1 MRVRVHFVAQIGEAD
16 RTPSVLAQ
24 RDGVRLL
31 FGCLPE
37 SASEHR
43 GKRYRLH
50 SPAIASLDVASLFDL
65 TGRVAIV
72 TGGSRGLGASISRG
86 FAAAGATV
94 VVASR
99 KVDACEDVVAQ
110 IRAAGGEA
118 VAIGCNMSDGS
129 QVSRL
134 VARTIEQ
141 FDRLD
146 CVVNNAA
153 TPLRVGVIDFDDGL
167 WHKAMDVNVWGPI
180 RLIHEAVPF
189 LRQSDSATVI
199 NVLSVGGQR
208 GSMSLLG
215 YGSAKA
221 ALRHA
226 TESIAAELAPLGIRV
241 NAIAPGPF
249 ATTMMNTSDDT
260 FQSDAVDRTL
270 LKRMAAPDE
279 IIGAALFLAS
289 AASSFVTGSVV
300 VVDGGLLA

>member
-1 MRVRVHFVAQIGEAD
+1 M
-16 RTPSVLAQ
+16 
-24 RDGVRLL
+24 
-31 FGCLPE
+31 
-37 SASEHR
+37 
-43 GKRYRLH
+43 RLH
-50 SPAIASLDVASLFDL
+50 SPAITSLDVASLFDL

-72 TGGSRGLGASISRG
+72 TGGSRGLGSSIARG
-86 FAAAGATV
+86 FAAAGAKV

-99 KVDACEDVVAQ
+99 KLEACEAVVAQ
-110 IRAAGGEA
+110 IRDAGGQ
-118 VAIGCNMSDGS
+118 AIGVDCNMGDAT
-129 QVSRL
+129 QVARL
-134 VARTIEQ
+134 VARSIDH
-141 FDRLD
+141 FGRLD

-153 TPLRVGVIDFDDGL
+153 TALRVGVTNFDDGL

-180 RLIHEAVPF
+180 RLIHECIP
-189 LRQSDSATVI
+189 LLQQSDSATVI
-199 NVLSVGGQR
+199 NVLSVGGLR

-249 ATTMMNTSDDT
+249 ATTMMNTSEDT
-260 FQSDAVDRTL
+260 FQSDAIERTL
-270 LKRMAAPDE
+270 LKRMADPDE
-279 IIGAALFLAS
+279 IVGAALFLAS

>member
-1 MRVRVHFVAQIGEAD
+1 MRV
-16 RTPSVLAQ
+16 
-24 RDGVRLL
+24 
-31 FGCLPE
+31 GCLPE
-37 SASEHR
+37 STREHR
-43 GKRYRLH
+43 GQRYRLH

-65 TGRVAIV
+65 TDRVAIV
-72 TGGSRGLGASISRG
+72 TGGSRGLGASIARG
-86 FAAAGATV
+86 FAAAGCKV

-99 KVDACEDVVAQ
+99 KLDACDDVVAQ
-110 IRAAGGEA
+110 IRGAGGEA
-118 VAIGCNMSDGS
+118 IAVGCNVGDAA
-129 QVSRL
+129 QVSQL
-134 VARTIEQ
+134 VVRTIEQ

-153 TPLRVGVIDFDDGL
+153 TALRVGVANFDDGL

-180 RLIHEAVPF
+180 RLIHDALPY
-189 LRQSDSATVI
+189 LRQSDSASVI
-199 NVLSVGGQR
+199 NILSVGGQR

-249 ATTMMNTSDDT
+249 ATTMMNTSDDA
-260 FQSDAVDRTL
+260 FQSDAADRTL
-270 LKRMAAPDE
+270 MKRIADPDE
-279 IIGAALFLAS
+279 IIGAAVFLAS

>member
-1 MRVRVHFVAQIGEAD
+1 MVAQ
-16 RTPSVLAQ
+16 
-24 RDGVRLL
+24 
-31 FGCLPE
+31 
-37 SASEHR
+37 
-43 GKRYRLH
+43 
-50 SPAIASLDVASLFDL
+50 
-65 TGRVAIV
+65 
-72 TGGSRGLGASISRG
+72 
-86 FAAAGATV
+86 
-94 VVASR
+94 
-99 KVDACEDVVAQ
+99 
-110 IRAAGGEA
+110 
-118 VAIGCNMSDGS
+118 
-129 QVSRL
+129 
-134 VARTIEQ
+134 TIEQ

-180 RLIHEAVPF
+180 RLIHEAVPY
-189 LRQSDSATVI
+189 LRQSDSASVI

-249 ATTMMNTSDDT
+249 ATTMMNTSEDT

>member
-1 MRVRVHFVAQIGEAD
+1 M
-16 RTPSVLAQ
+16 
-24 RDGVRLL
+24 
-31 FGCLPE
+31 
-37 SASEHR
+37 
-43 GKRYRLH
+43 
-50 SPAIASLDVASLFDL
+50 LDPTALFDL

-72 TGGSRGLGASISRG
+72 TGGSRGLGSSIARG
-86 FAAAGATV
+86 FAAAGAKV

-99 KVDACEDVVAQ
+99 KLDKCEDVAAE
-110 IRAAGGEA
+110 IRAAGGNAIA
-118 VAIGCNMSDGS
+118 VGCNMGDAA
-129 QVSRL
+129 QVASL
-134 VARTIEQ
+134 VARTVEQ
-141 FDRLD
+141 YERVD

-153 TPLRVGVIDFDDGL
+153 TPLRVGVTNFDDGL
-167 WHKAMDVNVWGPI
+167 WHKAMDVNLWGPI
-180 RLIHEAVPF
+180 RLIHEALPY
-189 LRQSDSATVI
+189 LSQSDSATVI

-249 ATTMMNTSDDT
+249 ATTMMNTSEDA
-260 FQSDAVDRTL
+260 FQSDAIERTL
-270 LKRMAAPDE
+270 LKRIADPDE

-289 AASSFVTGSVV
+289 GASSFVTGSVV